1 MNAVI
6 APVQLLCRQCSA
18 PLSVEQGTKYVSCE
32 YCGTTNIV
40 DKSQSVL
47 HYAVRPTLRQNDAEA
62 ALRRW
67 MAGNKTI
74 KGLDREAKIEREE
87 FLHFPMWLVRTRKGE
102 SDEVFLEPA
111 AATSISE
118 LKKLT
123 IPAADLEP
131 YDQTMDEDAVE
142 ATVPYKAM
150 LGWLKETHGVEQ
162 IDIQE
167 VSLVHLPAYQFKYRY
182 KERSYTALVDAA
194 SGSVFANL
202 FPSKWEAPYRTIG
215 GVAFVAYF
223 MVALIPLVAFLIG
236 GAAGM
241 GIGMIIYFGVALA
254 LAIPIFIFAA
264 AVSAKV

>member
-1 MNAVI
+1 MNALS

-47 HYAVRPTLRQNDAEA
+47 HYAVRPTLRQTDAEA

-67 MAGNKTI
+67 MAGNQTI
-74 KGLDREAKIEREE
+74 KGLDRDAVIERRD

-102 SDEVFLEPA
+102 SEEVFLEPA

-118 LKKLT
+118 LKKLK
-123 IPAADLEP
+123 IPASDLEP
-131 YDQTMDEDAVE
+131 YDQAMDENAVE

-150 LGWLKETHGVEQ
+150 LSWLKETHGVEMN
-162 IDIQE
+162 DIQE
-167 VSLVHLPAYQFKYRY
+167 VSLVHLPAHQFKYSY
-182 KERSYTALVDAA
+182 KGRNYTALVDAA

-202 FPSKWEAPYRTIG
+202 FPSKWEAPYRMIG

-223 MVALIPLVAFLIG
+223 LAALIPLVAFFIG
-236 GAAGM
+236 DAAGM
-241 GIGMIIYFGVALA
+241 GVGVLIYIAVALG